1 MAKKT
6 LITIILLTLVLSTA
20 LWLKLPMGNVSVVV
34 RSGDSAREVAM
45 HLERSKVV
53 PSGKMYLLFLRAIG
67 ADAKLQSG
75 FYTFTPRFE
84 NFLTITQKLTSK
96 TGGKKI
102 KVTIPE
108 GFNAL
113 QIAKRLEESGVVKQ
127 AEFYAYVKE
136 NNLEGYLFPQTY
148 YFSPGQSMQ
157 SVTDNMH
164 AEFYKNFTPDMR
176 NHAQEIGLG
185 ERSVVILAS
194 IIESEAVQA
203 YERPH
208 ISSVFQNRLKKGMR
222 LESCATVLYAL
233 GTHKEKLSI
242 ADTKINSP
250 YNTYLHTGLPPGPI
264 CSPGID
270 SLHAALYPAQ
280 SQDLFFVSTGSG
292 THVFSGDFKEHIKQK
307 IKANKEK

>member
-6 LITIILLTLVLSTA
+6 LTTIILLTLVLSTA
-20 LWLKLPMGNVSVVV
+20 LWLKLPKGNVSVLV
-34 RSGDSAREVAM
+34 RYGESAREVAM
-45 HLERSKVV
+45 HLEHSKVV
-53 PSGKMYLLFLRAIG
+53 PSGKIYLLFLRAIG

-84 NFLTITQKLTSK
+84 NFLTITKKLTSK
-96 TGGKKI
+96 TDGEKI

-127 AEFYAYVKE
+127 AGFYAYVKE

-148 YFSPGQSMQ
+148 YLSVGQSMQ
-157 SVTDNMH
+157 SVANNMR
-164 AEFYKNFTPDMR
+164 AEFYENFTPDMQKR
-176 NHAQEIGLG
+176 AQEIGLS

-194 IIESEAVQA
+194 IIEREAGQA
-203 YERPH
+203 YEMSR
-208 ISSVFQNRLKKGMR
+208 ISGVFQNRLKKRMR

-233 GTHKEKLSI
+233 GKHKKKLSI
-242 ADTKINSP
+242 ADTKTNSP
-250 YNTYLHTGLPPGPI
+250 YNTYLHAGLPPGPI

-270 SLHAALYPAQ
+270 SLRAVLYPAQ
-280 SQDLFFVSTGSG
+280 TQDLFFVSIGSG
-292 THVFSGDFKEHIKQK
+292 THVFSKNFREHVKQK
-307 IKANKEK
+307 IKAKK